1 MAKTR
6 KTRRQS
12 SGPLSTIHP
21 AAAGID
27 IGATCHV
34 VAVPPDR
41 DDRPARTFRSFLTA
55 TWLALSGRE
64 KSSVRRWTGLAL
76 GVVAHAPVPAGRPRG
91 TADPHRRPPAPPAH
105 SQPCDGI
112 AVWSDRSTSGCL
124 IYLPFGLTVRRGART
139 ALLALWSTSVR
150 SVLLGPCRALQTN
163 MLSEGPDAHA
173 AKPSVSKVRRSSR
186 WRF

>member
-91 TADPHRRPPAPPAH
+91 TADPDRRPPAPPAH

-150 SVLLGPCRALQTN
+150 SVLLA
-163 MLSEGPDAHA
+163 
-173 AKPSVSKVRRSSR
+173 PSPSR
-186 WRF
+186 WREILRACPRVHRGRPPIAVPSIQRRR

>member
-91 TADPHRRPPAPPAH
+91 TADPDRRPPAPPAH

-150 SVLLGPCRALQTN
+150 SVLLAPPL
-163 MLSEGPDAHA
+163 
-173 AKPSVSKVRRSSR
+173 SR
-186 WRF
+186 WREILRACPRVHRGRPPIAVPSIQRRR